1 MLHQNVLK
9 ITRGLLS
16 RYHIG
21 LCVGKLV
28 CNIALTVTYT
38 GKLAK
43 NICGIVS
50 RVYSLYYISD
60 CYCYSN

>member
-43 NICGIVS
+43 T
-50 RVYSLYYISD
+50 YAE
-60 CYCYSN
+60 